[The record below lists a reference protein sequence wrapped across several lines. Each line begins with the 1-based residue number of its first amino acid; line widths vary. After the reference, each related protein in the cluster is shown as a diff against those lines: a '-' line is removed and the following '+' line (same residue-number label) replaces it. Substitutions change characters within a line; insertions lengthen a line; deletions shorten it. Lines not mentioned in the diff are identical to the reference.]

1 MSMFG
6 KPTQTQVKVAP
17 ELVRSRYQEILD
29 CMNQA
34 YQYLDRAATLHSSL
48 IHDLEK
54 GLRFIDKF
62 RVDLTQAIGENG
74 GRVAPEVNVEEAIKD
89 YIPRAP
95 SVE

>member
-1 MSMFG
+1 MSIFA
-6 KPTQTQVKVAP
+6 KPTPTAKASP

-34 YQYLDRAATLHSSL
+34 YQQMDRAATLHSSL

-74 GRVAPEVNVEEAIKD
+74 GKPEVNVEEAIKD